1 MRNRFLPSPLAA
13 IAATALAG
21 SVLAGC
27 SSESN
32 GANGSDIIAT
42 TNVWADVASAV
53 TGSDVDAI
61 ITGDAVDPHH
71 YEPSAKDLSRIKEA
85 DTVVANGG
93 AYDSALYTA
102 AEQDRII
109 YAIPLLNEHEA
120 HDHDHAHAHM
130 PESLDELEHA
140 WFAPEKVL
148 QVAEDIADR
157 TGGDA
162 SDVKQ
167 RIGDIQSKLNA
178 VPHVHIGMTETIA
191 AGLVWGT
198 ELHDITPE
206 EYIKAEAICGE
217 YAPGEQPPS
226 SQPNWEDASKE
237 RYIPYVGMG
246 ETTPEYAAEPAC
258 DGRGILI
265 VDSIVDYGD
274 RDDTQRRI
282 AFEALTADPSG
293 KTREY
298 TFPGQCPSLRKQLDG
313 HDIYPVYLDYGS
325 DTDALCRAKANY
337 GGNARVLSNREE
349 YVDPC

>member
-1 MRNRFLPSPLAA
+1 MRNRFHFSPLAA

-27 SSESN
+27 SSEGN
-32 GANGSDIIAT
+32 DASDSDMIAT

-53 TGSDVDAI
+53 TGEDVDAI

-71 YEPSAKDLSRIKEA
+71 YEPSAKDLSRIKGA

-93 AYDSALYTA
+93 AYDAALYTA

-109 YAIPLLNEHEA
+109 YAIPLLDEHEA
-120 HDHDHAHAHM
+120 HEHAHDHEHDHM
-130 PESLDELEHA
+130 LDSLDELEHA

-167 RIGDIQSKLNA
+167 RIGEIQSKLNA

-206 EYIKAEAICGE
+206 EYVKASLNHQEPSASAVAAFLEQIERGE
-217 YAPGEQPPS
+217 LDMLFVNPQSTNSATQRLADAAKAHNVPVVEIRETPPAG
-226 SQPNWEDASKE
+226 QNFLDYFQE
-237 RYIPYVGMG
+237 IVGQI
-246 ETTPEYAAEPAC
+246 TDIAAHAEP
-258 DGRGILI
+258 
-265 VDSIVDYGD
+265 
-274 RDDTQRRI
+274 
-282 AFEALTADPSG
+282 
-293 KTREY
+293 
-298 TFPGQCPSLRKQLDG
+298 
-313 HDIYPVYLDYGS
+313 
-325 DTDALCRAKANY
+325 TDHHH
-337 GGNARVLSNREE
+337 
-349 YVDPC
+349 

>member
-1 MRNRFLPSPLAA
+1 MRNRFHFSPLAA

-27 SSESN
+27 SSEGN
-32 GANGSDIIAT
+32 DASDSDMIAT

-53 TGSDVDAI
+53 TGEDVDAI

-71 YEPSAKDLSRIKEA
+71 YEPSAKDLSRIKGA

-93 AYDSALYTA
+93 AYDAALYTA

-109 YAIPLLNEHEA
+109 YAIPLLDEHDHEHA
-120 HDHDHAHAHM
+120 HDHDHM
-130 PESLDELEHA
+130 LDSLDELEHA

-167 RIGDIQSKLNA
+167 RIGEIQSKLNA

-206 EYIKAEAICGE
+206 EYVKASLNHQEPSASAVAAFLEQIERGE
-217 YAPGEQPPS
+217 LDMLFVNPQSTNSATQRLADAAKAHNVPVVEIRETPPAG
-226 SQPNWEDASKE
+226 QNFLDYFEE
-237 RYIPYVGMG
+237 IVGQI
-246 ETTPEYAAEPAC
+246 TDIAAHAEP
-258 DGRGILI
+258 
-265 VDSIVDYGD
+265 
-274 RDDTQRRI
+274 
-282 AFEALTADPSG
+282 
-293 KTREY
+293 
-298 TFPGQCPSLRKQLDG
+298 
-313 HDIYPVYLDYGS
+313 
-325 DTDALCRAKANY
+325 TDHHH
-337 GGNARVLSNREE
+337 
-349 YVDPC
+349 

>member
-1 MRNRFLPSPLAA
+1 MRNRFHPSPLAA

-32 GANGSDIIAT
+32 DASGSDMIAT

-53 TGSDVDAI
+53 TGEDVDAI

-93 AYDSALYTA
+93 AYDAALYTA

-109 YAIPLLNEHEA
+109 YAIPLLDEHEA
-120 HDHDHAHAHM
+120 HEHDHAHAHM

-206 EYIKAEAICGE
+206 EYVKASLNHQEPSAAAVAAFLEQIEHGE
-217 YAPGEQPPS
+217 LDMLFVNPQSTNSATQRLADAAKAHNVPVVEIRETPPS
-226 SQPNWEDASKE
+226 GQRFLDYFEE
-237 RYIPYVGMG
+237 IVGQI
-246 ETTPEYAAEPAC
+246 TDIAAHAEP
-258 DGRGILI
+258 
-265 VDSIVDYGD
+265 
-274 RDDTQRRI
+274 T
-282 AFEALTADPSG
+282 
-293 KTREY
+293 
-298 TFPGQCPSLRKQLDG
+298 G
-313 HDIYPVYLDYGS
+313 HHH
-325 DTDALCRAKANY
+325 
-337 GGNARVLSNREE
+337 
-349 YVDPC
+349 

>member
-1 MRNRFLPSPLAA
+1 MRNRFHFSPLAA

-27 SSESN
+27 SSEGN
-32 GANGSDIIAT
+32 DASDSDMIAT

-53 TGSDVDAI
+53 TGEDVDAI

-71 YEPSAKDLSRIKEA
+71 YEPSAKDLSRIKGA

-93 AYDSALYTA
+93 AYDAALYTA

-109 YAIPLLNEHEA
+109 YAIPLLDEHDHEHGHEHE
-120 HDHDHAHAHM
+120 HGHAHM
-130 PESLDELEHA
+130 PDSLDELEHA

-167 RIGDIQSKLNA
+167 RIGEIQSKLNA
-178 VPHVHIGMTETIA
+178 VPHVHIGMTEPIA

-206 EYIKAEAICGE
+206 EYVKASLNHQEPSASAVAAFLEQIERGE
-217 YAPGEQPPS
+217 LDMLFVNPQSTNSATQRLADAAKAHNIPVVEIRETPPAG
-226 SQPNWEDASKE
+226 QNFLDYFEE
-237 RYIPYVGMG
+237 IVGQI
-246 ETTPEYAAEPAC
+246 TDIAAHAEP
-258 DGRGILI
+258 
-265 VDSIVDYGD
+265 
-274 RDDTQRRI
+274 T
-282 AFEALTADPSG
+282 
-293 KTREY
+293 
-298 TFPGQCPSLRKQLDG
+298 G
-313 HDIYPVYLDYGS
+313 HHH
-325 DTDALCRAKANY
+325 
-337 GGNARVLSNREE
+337 
-349 YVDPC
+349 

>member
-1 MRNRFLPSPLAA
+1 MLNRFHSSPLAA

-27 SSESN
+27 SSVSN
-32 GANGSDIIAT
+32 DASGSEIIAT

-53 TGSDVDAI
+53 TGEDVDAI

-71 YEPSAKDLSRIKEA
+71 YEPSAKDLSRIKGA

-93 AYDSALYTA
+93 AYDAALYTA

-109 YAIPLLNEHEA
+109 YAIPLLDEHEA
-120 HDHDHAHAHM
+120 HDHDHAHL
-130 PESLDELEHA
+130 PDSLDELEHA

-178 VPHVHIGMTETIA
+178 VPHVHIGMTEPIA

-198 ELHDITPE
+198 ELHDTTPE
-206 EYIKAEAICGE
+206 EYVKASLNHQEPSASAVAAFLEQIERGE
-217 YAPGEQPPS
+217 LDMLFVNPQSTNSATQRLADAAKAHNVPVVEIRETPPAG
-226 SQPNWEDASKE
+226 QNFLDYFEE
-237 RYIPYVGMG
+237 IVGQI
-246 ETTPEYAAEPAC
+246 TDIAAHAEPT
-258 DGRGILI
+258 
-265 VDSIVDYGD
+265 S
-274 RDDTQRRI
+274 
-282 AFEALTADPSG
+282 
-293 KTREY
+293 
-298 TFPGQCPSLRKQLDG
+298 
-313 HDIYPVYLDYGS
+313 HHH
-325 DTDALCRAKANY
+325 
-337 GGNARVLSNREE
+337 
-349 YVDPC
+349 

>member
-1 MRNRFLPSPLAA
+1 MRNRFHLTPVAA
-13 IAATALAG
+13 VAATVLVGALG
-21 SVLAGC
+21 GC

-93 AYDSALYTA
+93 AYDAALYTA

-109 YAIPLLNEHEA
+109 YAIPLLDEHEA
-120 HDHDHAHAHM
+120 HDHEHAHDHAHM
-130 PESLDELEHA
+130 PNSLDELEHA

-206 EYIKAEAICGE
+206 EYVKASLNHQEPPASAVAAFLEQIERGE
-217 YAPGEQPPS
+217 LDMLFVNPQSTNSATQRLADAAKAHNVPVVEIRETPPAG
-226 SQPNWEDASKE
+226 QNFLDYFEE
-237 RYIPYVGMG
+237 IVGQI
-246 ETTPEYAAEPAC
+246 TDIAAHAEPT
-258 DGRGILI
+258 
-265 VDSIVDYGD
+265 S
-274 RDDTQRRI
+274 
-282 AFEALTADPSG
+282 
-293 KTREY
+293 
-298 TFPGQCPSLRKQLDG
+298 
-313 HDIYPVYLDYGS
+313 HHH
-325 DTDALCRAKANY
+325 
-337 GGNARVLSNREE
+337 
-349 YVDPC
+349 

>member
-1 MRNRFLPSPLAA
+1 MRNRFHPSPLAA

-32 GANGSDIIAT
+32 DASGSDMIAT

-53 TGSDVDAI
+53 TGEDVDAI

-71 YEPSAKDLSRIKEA
+71 FEPSAKDLSRIKGA

-93 AYDSALYTA
+93 AYDAALYTA

-109 YAIPLLNEHEA
+109 YAIPLLDEHEA
-120 HDHDHAHAHM
+120 HDHEHDHDHAHM

-206 EYIKAEAICGE
+206 EYIKASLNHQEPSAAAVAAFLEQIERGE
-217 YAPGEQPPS
+217 LDMLFVNPQSTNSATQRLADAAKAHNVPVVEIRETPPAG
-226 SQPNWEDASKE
+226 QNFLDYFEE
-237 RYIPYVGMG
+237 IVGQI
-246 ETTPEYAAEPAC
+246 TDIAAHAEP
-258 DGRGILI
+258 
-265 VDSIVDYGD
+265 
-274 RDDTQRRI
+274 T
-282 AFEALTADPSG
+282 
-293 KTREY
+293 
-298 TFPGQCPSLRKQLDG
+298 G
-313 HDIYPVYLDYGS
+313 HHH
-325 DTDALCRAKANY
+325 
-337 GGNARVLSNREE
+337 
-349 YVDPC
+349 

>member
-1 MRNRFLPSPLAA
+1 MRNRFHFSPLAA

-27 SSESN
+27 SSEGN
-32 GANGSDIIAT
+32 DASDSDMIAT

-53 TGSDVDAI
+53 TGEDVDAI

-71 YEPSAKDLSRIKEA
+71 YEPSAKDLSRIKGA

-93 AYDSALYTA
+93 AYDAALYTA

-109 YAIPLLNEHEA
+109 YAIPLLDEHEAHEHA
-120 HDHDHAHAHM
+120 HDHDHM
-130 PESLDELEHA
+130 LDSLDELEHA

-167 RIGDIQSKLNA
+167 RIGEIQSKLNA

-206 EYIKAEAICGE
+206 EYVKASLNHQEPSASAVAAFLEQIERGE
-217 YAPGEQPPS
+217 LDMLFVNPQSTNSATQRLADAAKAHNVPVVEIRETPPAG
-226 SQPNWEDASKE
+226 QNFLDYFEE
-237 RYIPYVGMG
+237 IVGQI
-246 ETTPEYAAEPAC
+246 TDIAAHAEP
-258 DGRGILI
+258 
-265 VDSIVDYGD
+265 
-274 RDDTQRRI
+274 
-282 AFEALTADPSG
+282 
-293 KTREY
+293 
-298 TFPGQCPSLRKQLDG
+298 
-313 HDIYPVYLDYGS
+313 
-325 DTDALCRAKANY
+325 TDHHH
-337 GGNARVLSNREE
+337 
-349 YVDPC
+349 

>member
-1 MRNRFLPSPLAA
+1 MRNRFHPSPLAA

-32 GANGSDIIAT
+32 DASGSDMIAT

-53 TGSDVDAI
+53 TGEDVDAI

-71 YEPSAKDLSRIKEA
+71 FEPSAKDLSRIKGA

-93 AYDSALYTA
+93 AYDAALYTA

-109 YAIPLLNEHEA
+109 YAIPLLDEHEA
-120 HDHDHAHAHM
+120 HDHEHAHDHAHM

-206 EYIKAEAICGE
+206 EYVKASLNHQEPSAAAVAAFLEQIERGE
-217 YAPGEQPPS
+217 LDMLFVNPQSTNSATQRLADAAKAHNVPVVEIRETPPAG
-226 SQPNWEDASKE
+226 QNFLDYFEE
-237 RYIPYVGMG
+237 IVGQI
-246 ETTPEYAAEPAC
+246 TDIAAHAEP
-258 DGRGILI
+258 
-265 VDSIVDYGD
+265 
-274 RDDTQRRI
+274 T
-282 AFEALTADPSG
+282 
-293 KTREY
+293 
-298 TFPGQCPSLRKQLDG
+298 G
-313 HDIYPVYLDYGS
+313 HHH
-325 DTDALCRAKANY
+325 
-337 GGNARVLSNREE
+337 
-349 YVDPC
+349 

>member
-1 MRNRFLPSPLAA
+1 MRNRFHFSPLAA

-27 SSESN
+27 SSEGN
-32 GANGSDIIAT
+32 DASDSDMIAT

-53 TGSDVDAI
+53 TGEDVDAI

-71 YEPSAKDLSRIKEA
+71 YEPSAKDLSRIKGA

-93 AYDSALYTA
+93 AYDAALYTA

-109 YAIPLLNEHEA
+109 YAIPLLDEHDHEHA
-120 HDHDHAHAHM
+120 HDHDHM
-130 PESLDELEHA
+130 LDSLDELEHA

-167 RIGDIQSKLNA
+167 RIGGIQSKLNT

-206 EYIKAEAICGE
+206 EYVKASLNHQEPSASAVAAFLEQIERGE
-217 YAPGEQPPS
+217 LDMLFVNPQSTNSATQRLADAAKAHNVPVVEIRETPPAG
-226 SQPNWEDASKE
+226 QNFLDYFEE
-237 RYIPYVGMG
+237 IVGQI
-246 ETTPEYAAEPAC
+246 TDIAAHAEP
-258 DGRGILI
+258 
-265 VDSIVDYGD
+265 
-274 RDDTQRRI
+274 
-282 AFEALTADPSG
+282 
-293 KTREY
+293 
-298 TFPGQCPSLRKQLDG
+298 
-313 HDIYPVYLDYGS
+313 
-325 DTDALCRAKANY
+325 TDHHH
-337 GGNARVLSNREE
+337 
-349 YVDPC
+349 

>member
-1 MRNRFLPSPLAA
+1 MRNHFQYSVGVVAA
-13 IAATALAG
+13 VVAVGASI
-21 SVLAGC
+21 SSC
-27 SSESN
+27 SSDTVDNAE
-32 GANGSDIIAT
+32 IVAT

-53 TGSDVDAI
+53 TGEDVDAI

-71 YEPSAKDLSRIKEA
+71 YEPSAKDLSRIKGA

-93 AYDSALYTA
+93 AYDAALYTA

-109 YAIPLLNEHEA
+109 YAIPLLDEHEA
-120 HDHDHAHAHM
+120 HEHEHDHEHAHDHAHM
-130 PESLDELEHA
+130 PDSLDELEHA

-206 EYIKAEAICGE
+206 EYIKASLNHQEPSAAAVAAFLEQIERGE
-217 YAPGEQPPS
+217 LDMLFVNPQSTNSATQRLADAAKAHNVPVVEIRETPPAG
-226 SQPNWEDASKE
+226 QNFLDYFEE
-237 RYIPYVGMG
+237 IVGQI
-246 ETTPEYAAEPAC
+246 TDIAAHAEP
-258 DGRGILI
+258 
-265 VDSIVDYGD
+265 
-274 RDDTQRRI
+274 T
-282 AFEALTADPSG
+282 
-293 KTREY
+293 
-298 TFPGQCPSLRKQLDG
+298 G
-313 HDIYPVYLDYGS
+313 HHH
-325 DTDALCRAKANY
+325 
-337 GGNARVLSNREE
+337 
-349 YVDPC
+349 

>member
-1 MRNRFLPSPLAA
+1 MRNRFHPSPLAA

-21 SVLAGC
+21 AALAGC

-32 GANGSDIIAT
+32 DANGSDMIAT

-53 TGSDVDAI
+53 TGEDVDAI

-71 YEPSAKDLSRIKEA
+71 YEPSAKDLSRIKGA

-93 AYDSALYTA
+93 AYDAALYTA

-109 YAIPLLNEHEA
+109 YAIPLLDEHEA
-120 HDHDHAHAHM
+120 HEHDHEHAHDHAHM
-130 PESLDELEHA
+130 PNSLDELEHA

-206 EYIKAEAICGE
+206 EYVKASLNHQEPSASAVAAFLEQIERGE
-217 YAPGEQPPS
+217 LDMLFVNPQSTNSATQRLADAAKAHNVPVVEIRETPPAGQNFLDYFEEIV
-226 SQPNWEDASKE
+226 SQITDIA
-237 RYIPYVGMG
+237 
-246 ETTPEYAAEPAC
+246 AHAEP
-258 DGRGILI
+258 
-265 VDSIVDYGD
+265 
-274 RDDTQRRI
+274 T
-282 AFEALTADPSG
+282 
-293 KTREY
+293 
-298 TFPGQCPSLRKQLDG
+298 G
-313 HDIYPVYLDYGS
+313 HHH
-325 DTDALCRAKANY
+325 
-337 GGNARVLSNREE
+337 
-349 YVDPC
+349 

>member
-1 MRNRFLPSPLAA
+1 MRNRFQLSPLAA

-21 SVLAGC
+21 AALAGC

-32 GANGSDIIAT
+32 DASGSDIIAT

-71 YEPSAKDLSRIKEA
+71 FEPSAKDLARIKGA
-85 DTVVANGG
+85 NTVVANGG
-93 AYDSALYTA
+93 AYDAALYTA

-109 YAIPLLNEHEA
+109 YAIPLLDEHDHEHA
-120 HDHDHAHAHM
+120 HDHAHM
-130 PESLDELEHA
+130 PDSLDELEHA

-167 RIGDIQSKLNA
+167 RIGEIQSKLNA
-178 VPHVHIGMTETIA
+178 VPHVHIGMTEPIA

-206 EYIKAEAICGE
+206 ENVKASLNHQEPSASAVAAFLEQIERGE
-217 YAPGEQPPS
+217 LDMLFVNPQSTNSATQRLADAAKAHNVPVVEIRETPPAG
-226 SQPNWEDASKE
+226 QNFLDYFEE
-237 RYIPYVGMG
+237 IVGQI
-246 ETTPEYAAEPAC
+246 TDIAAHAEP
-258 DGRGILI
+258 
-265 VDSIVDYGD
+265 
-274 RDDTQRRI
+274 T
-282 AFEALTADPSG
+282 
-293 KTREY
+293 
-298 TFPGQCPSLRKQLDG
+298 G
-313 HDIYPVYLDYGS
+313 HHH
-325 DTDALCRAKANY
+325 
-337 GGNARVLSNREE
+337 
-349 YVDPC
+349 